1 MRTLRKREEF
11 LNRVDF
17 VRRLNAAGL
26 NYHGLLRAK
35 HAAEEY
41 ACNPVAA
48 PSPAMA
54 PAQAA
59 REEAFAREMAALLAP
74 STYGLYKGRALQPR
88 GGFGVARPQRKLQRK
103 LAKTCTP

>member
-41 ACNPVAA
+41 TRNPVAA
-48 PSPAMA
+48 PSPAA
-54 PAQAA
+54 GPEQAA
-59 REEAFAREMAALLAP
+59 REELFSRDMAALLSP
-74 STYGLYKGRALQPR
+74 STYGLYRGQALQPR
-88 GGFGVARPQRKLQRK
+88 GGFGVARPQRKRK
-103 LAKTCTP
+103 PKK